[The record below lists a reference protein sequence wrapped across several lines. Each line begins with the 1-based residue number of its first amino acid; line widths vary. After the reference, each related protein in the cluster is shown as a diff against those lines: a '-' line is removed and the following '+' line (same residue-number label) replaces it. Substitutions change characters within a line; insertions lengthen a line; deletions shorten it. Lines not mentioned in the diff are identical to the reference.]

1 VQLGPSLHERH
12 LCFCNDDPCD
22 ARRAHVA

>member
-12 LCFCNDDPCD
+12 LCFRDDDPCN